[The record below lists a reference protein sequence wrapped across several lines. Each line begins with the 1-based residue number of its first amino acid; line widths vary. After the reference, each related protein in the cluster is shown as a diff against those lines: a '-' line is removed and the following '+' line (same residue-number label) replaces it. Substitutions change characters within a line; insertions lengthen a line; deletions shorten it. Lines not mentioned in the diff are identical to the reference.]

1 MLKDP
6 RAMQETQ
13 VRSLGWEDLLDKG
26 MATHS
31 SILAWE
37 IPWTEE
43 LGGLQRVG
51 HAWLTNTHTELV
63 LLKEKVRR
71 WRTGGTW
78 HLLSSQNSWQMPW
91 CLLRER
97 CHLPNSSSGVRCV
110 CNAVILNLGLHRFLL
125 HQKHMYAFTPSVF
138 LIIEPCLLWLHR
150 TML

>member
-6 RAMQETQ
+6 LAKQETQ
-13 VRSLGWEDLLDKG
+13 VQFLGREDLLDKG

-37 IPWTEE
+37 IPRTKEP
-43 LGGLQRVG
+43 GRLQRVG
-51 HAWLTNTHTELV
+51 YDWLTNTHTELV
-63 LLKEKVRR
+63 LLKQKVGRK
-71 WRTGGTW
+71 RTGGTW
-78 HLLSSQNSWQMPW
+78 HLLSSQNSWQVPW
-91 CLLRER
+91 CLSRER

-110 CNAVILNLGLHRFLL
+110 LDAVILNPVLHRFLT

-138 LIIEPCLLWLHR
+138 LITEPWLHR